1 MVRKEG
7 EKLNALEIELLY
19 NMVCSGYAQ
28 TTNSSN
34 TLNGKEELFI
44 SSQTRPLGAEMAGLG
59 ICVDVLLFTACKR
72 EAELIGRAC
81 IHAFSLSLALSS
93 ILWGQIIFWS
103 CASCPCW
110 NGRGK
115 WTCSCLKPAPDKVIM
130 SYIMP
135 HWDFFIMQ
143 SSREKKNGGMKHKQ
157 ELKWEWDKW
166 LQCYQPSCS
175 ILYHPSGLSHK
186 SPAISADGLLW
197 WSEKMHTEAI
207 CQFKLRGN
215 IPPHIYKLEC
225 NSIKK
230 IKSNKER
237 KIILYI
243 LIFF

>member
-7 EKLNALEIELLY
+7 EKLNALEMELLY
-19 NMVCSGYAQ
+19 NMVCSGYAL

-44 SSQTRPLGAEMAGLG
+44 SSQTHPLGAEMAGVG
-59 ICVDVLLFTACKR
+59 ICVDVLRFTACKR

-81 IHAFSLSLALSS
+81 IHAFSLSRSLALSS
-93 ILWGQIIFWS
+93 IPWGKIIFWS

-143 SSREKKNGGMKHKQ
+143 SSRGKKNGGMKHKQ

-166 LQCYQPSCS
+166 LQRYQPSCS
-175 ILYHPSGLSHK
+175 TSYHPSGRSHK
-186 SPAISADGLLW
+186 SPAISADGL
-197 WSEKMHTEAI
+197 SV
-207 CQFKLRGN
+207 
-215 IPPHIYKLEC
+215 
-225 NSIKK
+225 
-230 IKSNKER
+230 
-237 KIILYI
+237 
-243 LIFF
+243 

>member
-7 EKLNALEIELLY
+7 EKLNALEMELLY
-19 NMVCSGYAQ
+19 NMICSGYAQ

-44 SSQTRPLGAEMAGLG
+44 SSQTRPLGAEMAGIG

-186 SPAISADGLLW
+186 SPAISADGLL
-197 WSEKMHTEAI
+197 
-207 CQFKLRGN
+207 
-215 IPPHIYKLEC
+215 
-225 NSIKK
+225 
-230 IKSNKER
+230 
-237 KIILYI
+237 
-243 LIFF
+243 